1 MTERPRYPGTQ
12 PFYFDQFSDSD
23 LTAIYQSGKAWLD
36 AAPALSTEIGS
47 AVHDEIERRFWLV
60 TNPDTP
66 KEPAPLA
73 LHFDRWS
80 DRDVGDALRLV
91 TVMSYVV
98 SSVSFGELVD
108 YLAAVLAEIA
118 GQRLGASGDD
128 RNAVHFLERN
138 LPDSQEGTANANPEA
153 N

>member
-1 MTERPRYPGTQ
+1 MTDRPRYPGSE
-12 PFYFDQFSDSD
+12 PFFFDKFSDAE

-47 AVHDEIERRFWLV
+47 AIHNEIERRFWNV
-60 TNPDTP
+60 TDPASP

-91 TVMSYVV
+91 TVLSYVA
-98 SSVSFGELVD
+98 SHAQFGEMVD
-108 YLAAVLAEIA
+108 YLATVLAEIA
-118 GQRLGASGDD
+118 GERLRASGDA
-128 RNAVHFLERN
+128 RNAVHFVERN
-138 LPDSQEGTANANPEA
+138 LPDSMEGNRHDPET

>member
-1 MTERPRYPGTQ
+1 MTDRPRYPGTQ
-12 PFYFDQFSDSD
+12 PFYFDKFSDAE
-23 LTAIYQSGKAWLD
+23 LTAIYQSGKSWMN
-36 AAPALSTEIGS
+36 AAPGLSTEIGS
-47 AVHDEIERRFWLV
+47 AIHNETERRFWGV
-60 TNPDTP
+60 TDPATP
-66 KEPAPLA
+66 KEPEPLA

-118 GQRLGASGDD
+118 GERLVASGDD

-138 LPDSQEGTANANPEA
+138 LPVSQEGTADANPET

>member
-1 MTERPRYPGTQ
+1 MTERPRYPGSQ
-12 PFYFDQFSDSD
+12 PFHFSQFSDAE

-47 AVHDEIERRFWLV
+47 AIHDEIERRFWNV
-60 TNPDTP
+60 TDPASP
-66 KEPAPLA
+66 KEPEPLS

-91 TVMSYVV
+91 TVMSYVI
-98 SSVSFGELVD
+98 SSVSFGELID
-108 YLAAVLAEIA
+108 YLATILAELA
-118 GQRLGASGDD
+118 GERLRASGDA

-138 LPDSQEGTANANPEA
+138 LPDSKEDKCHDPEA